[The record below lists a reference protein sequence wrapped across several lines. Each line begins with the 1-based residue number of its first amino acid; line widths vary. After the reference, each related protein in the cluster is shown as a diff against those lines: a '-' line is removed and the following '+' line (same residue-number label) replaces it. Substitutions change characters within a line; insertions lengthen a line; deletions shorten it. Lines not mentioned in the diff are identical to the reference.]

1 MKGQLDEE
9 KDLAAARRAGWDAF
23 PLLQRGTWLPAA
35 AARCCCLLLQRRQ
48 EWRCLLGIPLPPAT
62 CCQHGFTALLKV
74 LLVPGT
80 DPGLL
85 PLPNCQVAHKPE

>member
-1 MKGQLDEE
+1 M
-9 KDLAAARRAGWDAF
+9 RRSSLLPGVWPGMVILFCRGKHSCWCLHGEDAGAEV
-23 PLLQRGTWLPAA
+23 PLSN
-35 AARCCCLLLQRRQ
+35 
-48 EWRCLLGIPLPPAT
+48 PPSSPGS
-62 CCQHGFTALLKV
+62 CQHGLAALLKV

>member
-1 MKGQLDEE
+1 MRRKSSLLPGE
-9 KDLAAARRAGWDAF
+9 RAGMLIPSRREAHGC
-23 PLLQRGTWLPAA
+23 PLLLLPAA
-35 AARCCCLLLQRRQ
+35 AACCCPLLWRRQ
-48 EWRCLLGIPLPPAT
+48 ERGCPLVIPLPPAT

-85 PLPNCQVAHKPE
+85 PWPNCQVAHKPE